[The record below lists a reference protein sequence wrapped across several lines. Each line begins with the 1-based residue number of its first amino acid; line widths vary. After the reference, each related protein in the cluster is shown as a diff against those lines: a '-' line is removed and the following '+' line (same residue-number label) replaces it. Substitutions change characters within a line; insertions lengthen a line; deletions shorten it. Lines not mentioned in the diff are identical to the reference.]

1 MPSYSNRTVCIC
13 DNGLFVELALTLVQ
27 SFGKVYYWSPWVSA
41 FPKSNPILIG
51 TGLPGITRI
60 RDVWEVIDEVD
71 LFVFPDVYHA
81 PLQLQLARM
90 GKRVWGARAGEELEL
105 NRVESKEYCSS
116 IGISIGPYSVL
127 VGMDALRQYLR
138 DNDDQYVKVSA
149 TRGDVETFHSCNYRL
164 IEPQLDQLEHALGA
178 KKRITEF
185 VVESAIND
193 AVEIG
198 FDGYTV
204 DGEFTTNAALG
215 IEVKDRGFLLECL
228 PYREL
233 PNCLRDINSKLSQF
247 FGEHEYRGFLSMEVR
262 AVGKS
267 GYLIDPCCRLGSPP
281 GELFMH
287 LITNLP
293 EILWEGSEGTLV
305 EPECSG
311 RFGAELMLKSSWAEK
326 NWQPIDIP
334 SAVRDFVKL
343 KNVAELDGRL
353 YFVPQFDGSTIIGGV
368 VASADTIESAVTKV
382 RNIANQVE
390 GYYLE
395 KPMDALD
402 EAIEAYTVAKSLP

>member
-1 MPSYSNRTVCIC
+1 
-13 DNGLFVELALTLVQ
+13 
-27 SFGKVYYWSPWVSA
+27 
-41 FPKSNPILIG
+41 
-51 TGLPGITRI
+51 
-60 RDVWEVIDEVD
+60 VIDDVD
-71 LFVFPDVYHA
+71 LFIFPDVYHS

-116 IGISIGPYSVL
+116 VGISIGPYSVV
-127 VGMDALRQYLR
+127 VGMDALRQHLR

-149 TRGDVETFHSCNYRL
+149 TRGDVETFHSQNYRL

-185 VVESAIND
+185 VVETAINE

-198 FDGYTV
+198 YDGYTI
-204 DGEFTTNAALG
+204 DGEFATNAALG

-233 PNCLRDINSKLSQF
+233 PSCLRDINAKLSQF
-247 FGEHEYRGFLSMEVR
+247 FGEHSYRGFLSTEVR
-262 AVGKS
+262 AIGKA
-267 GYLIDPCCRLGSPP
+267 GFLIDPCCRLGSPP

-293 EILWEGSEGTLV
+293 DILWEGSEGTLV
-305 EPECSG
+305 EPECVA
-311 RFGAELMLKSSWAEK
+311 RFGAELMLKSAWAEK
-326 NWQPIDIP
+326 NWQPIDVP
-334 SAVRDFVKL
+334 TAVRDFVKL
-343 KNVAELDGRL
+343 KNVAEIEGRL

-368 VASADTIESAVTKV
+368 VASADTIESAVAKV
-382 RNIANQVE
+382 RSVANQVE

-395 KPMDALD
+395 KPLDALD
-402 EAIEAYTVAKSLP
+402 EAVQTYTIAKGLP